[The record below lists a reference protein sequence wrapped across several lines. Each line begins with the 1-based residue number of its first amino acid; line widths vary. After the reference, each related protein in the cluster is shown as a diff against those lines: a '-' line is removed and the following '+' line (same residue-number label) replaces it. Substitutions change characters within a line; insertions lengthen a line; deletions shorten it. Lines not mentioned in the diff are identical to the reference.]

1 MMYEANIYA
10 CSRLHGPVK
19 DLLPSQ
25 FCCLQDPSYPVY
37 VDSSVI
43 MGMTGE
49 YDEGSKGFGKL
60 QYMVCR
66 PENDFFPDL
75 SKVANCCRCTSKGLN
90 KSAET
95 ESRQACV
102 ALLAQHWH
110 MTAAGE
116 EAQCILASL
125 LVPWGLHPAGGPA
138 WR

>member
-1 MMYEANIYA
+1 MCLEWMPQSY
-10 CSRLHGPVK
+10 CLPLCFHVHSSVSPSCGSCLCCMRLAFTHSHLHELSKPV
-19 DLLPSQ
+19 PRM

-75 SKVANCCRCTSKGLN
+75 SKVADHCRYMS
-90 KSAET
+90 
-95 ESRQACV
+95 
-102 ALLAQHWH
+102 
-110 MTAAGE
+110 
-116 EAQCILASL
+116 
-125 LVPWGLHPAGGPA
+125 
-138 WR
+138 